1 MLPGRR
7 FRWMGGMLRGEQK
20 TEDRGQTAGDR
31 NRPLFCRSQA
41 PLGNASPR
49 SSASHSL
56 TPLLIPDSPPRSGFA
71 KQSLAGRIPKQS
83 LGTTESC
90 GELKNWR
97 ICVCD
102 TIAPTH

>member
-41 PLGNASPR
+41 ALGMRPAKRCFALS
-49 SSASHSL
+49 
-56 TPLLIPDSPPRSGFA
+56 DSPPNSGFA
-71 KQSLAGRIPKQS
+71 SPEWIRQAELGRTHSQAELGNDGKLRGIEKLAH
-83 LGTTESC
+83 L
-90 GELKNWR
+90 
-97 ICVCD
+97 CV
-102 TIAPTH
+102 

>member
-41 PLGNASPR
+41 ALGNASR
-49 SSASHSL
+49 EA
-56 TPLLIPDSPPRSGFA
+56 LLRT
-71 KQSLAGRIPKQS
+71 L
-83 LGTTESC
+83 
-90 GELKNWR
+90 
-97 ICVCD
+97 
-102 TIAPTH
+102 